1 MYLCLQIDVGG
12 TSGFLFNGIMDFYDR
27 ENELLLLAET
37 EALSEHSARMTVI
50 VGRRRVGK
58 TSLAKKAFEGR
69 PFLYFF
75 VARKAESLLCQ
86 EFVDEIELGLKKPVP
101 GEFRSFIKLFEY
113 LLIMSQS
120 EPFTLIIDEFQE
132 FYQINDYVYSEMQ
145 NLWDRYKSTSKMNL
159 ILSGSVYSLMK
170 KFFENAKEPLFGRA
184 NERIHLKPF
193 SVEVIKTIVT
203 DHRRACKP
211 LDLLAFYILTGG
223 VAKYVEIFTDK
234 NSFSLK
240 QLLDEIFRENSLL
253 LEEGKNILIEEFGK
267 EYTTYFSILS
277 LIASSKT
284 SRSDIESILEKNI
297 GGYLERL
304 ENDYQIIRSIRP
316 FLLKPNGRVQK
327 YLIEDNFLGFW
338 FRFIY
343 KYRSAIEIGNYAYVR
358 AIVERDFNTFS
369 GPYLEKYFRA
379 KIALSGNYSQVGQ
392 YWEKRNQNEL
402 DIVAINDL
410 EKKVLIGEVKLN
422 KNKINLDQLKIKSTG
437 LTNKLGGF
445 EVSYAGFSPEDMF

>member
-1 MYLCLQIDVGG
+1 MKF
-12 TSGFLFNGIMDFYDR
+12 SDR
-27 ENELLLLAET
+27 ENELSLLAET
-37 EALSEHSARMTVI
+37 RELSEHSARITVI

-58 TSLAKKAFEGR
+58 TSLAKKAFEGK

-75 VARKAESLLCQ
+75 VARKTESLLCQ
-86 EFVDEIELGLKKPVP
+86 EFTEEIELGLKRRVP
-101 GEFRSFIKLFEY
+101 GEFRTFIKLFES

-132 FYQINDYVYSEMQ
+132 FYQINDSVYSEMQ

-170 KFFENAKEPLFGRA
+170 KIFENAKEPLFGRA
-184 NERIHLKPF
+184 NERIHLQPF
-193 SVEVIKTIVT
+193 SVEVINAIIT
-203 DHRRACKP
+203 DHRPGCKP
-211 LDLLAFYILTGG
+211 GDLLAFYMLTGG
-223 VAKYVEIFTDK
+223 VAKYVELFADKSRFT
-234 NSFSLK
+234 LK
-240 QLLDEIFRENSLL
+240 LMLDEIFRENSLL
-253 LEEGKNILIEEFGK
+253 LEEGKNLLIEEFGK

-277 LIASSKT
+277 LIASAKT

-297 GGYLERL
+297 GGYLDRL

-316 FLLKPNGRVQK
+316 LLSKPNGRVQK

-343 KYRSAIEIGNYAYVR
+343 KYRSAIEIGNFAYVR
-358 AIVERDFNTFS
+358 SIVERDFNTFS
-369 GPYLEKYFRA
+369 GLYLEKYFRA
-379 KIALSGNYSQVGQ
+379 KIALSGKYSQVGQ

-410 EKKVLIGEVKLN
+410 EKTALIAEVKLN
-422 KNKINLDQLKIKSTG
+422 KNKISIDQLKFKSTG
-437 LTNKLGGF
+437 LINKLPGYKITF
-445 EVSYAGFSPEDMF
+445 AGFSPEDMF

>member
-1 MYLCLQIDVGG
+1 MK
-12 TSGFLFNGIMDFYDR
+12 FYDR
-27 ENELLLLAET
+27 ENELSLLAET
-37 EALSEHSARMTVI
+37 RDLSEHSARMTVI

-58 TSLAKKAFEGR
+58 TSLAKKAFEGK

-86 EFVDEIELGLKKPVP
+86 EFTEEIELGLKRRVP
-101 GEFRSFIKLFEY
+101 GEFRTFIKLFES

-132 FYQINDYVYSEMQ
+132 FYQINDSVYSEMQ

-159 ILSGSVYSLMK
+159 VLSGSVYSLMK
-170 KFFENAKEPLFGRA
+170 KIFENAKEPLFGRA
-184 NERIHLKPF
+184 NERIHLQPF
-193 SVEVIKTIVT
+193 SVEVIKEIVT
-203 DHRRACKP
+203 DHRRGCKP
-211 LDLLAFYILTGG
+211 GDLLAFYMLTGG
-223 VAKYVEIFTDK
+223 VAKYVELFADKSRFT
-234 NSFSLK
+234 LK
-240 QLLDEIFRENSLL
+240 LMLDEIFRENSLL
-253 LEEGKNILIEEFGK
+253 LEEGKNLLIEEFGK

-316 FLLKPNGRVQK
+316 LLSKPNGRVQK

-343 KYRSAIEIGNYAYVR
+343 KYRSAIEIGNFAYVR
-358 AIVERDFNTFS
+358 SIVERDFNTFS
-369 GPYLEKYFRA
+369 GLYLEKYFRA
-379 KIALSGNYSQVGQ
+379 KIALSAKYSQVGQ

-410 EKKVLIGEVKLN
+410 EKKALIGEVKIN
-422 KNKINLDQLKIKSTG
+422 KNKISLDQLKFKSAG
-437 LTNKLGGF
+437 LINKLAGYKIT
-445 EVSYAGFSPEDMF
+445 YAGFSPEDMF

>member
-1 MYLCLQIDVGG
+1 MK
-12 TSGFLFNGIMDFYDR
+12 FYDR
-27 ENELLLLAET
+27 ENELSLLAET
-37 EALSEHSARMTVI
+37 RAYSEYSAKMTVI

-58 TSLAKKAFEGR
+58 TSLAKKACEGR

-75 VARKAESLLCQ
+75 VARKTESLLCQ
-86 EFVDEIELGLKKPVP
+86 EFIEEIALGLKKPVP
-101 GEFRSFIKLFEY
+101 GEFRSFVKLFEY

-120 EPFTLIIDEFQE
+120 EHFTLIIDEFQE
-132 FYQINDYVYSEMQ
+132 FYQINDSVYSDMQ
-145 NLWDRYKSTSKMNL
+145 NLWDRYKSTSKLNL
-159 ILSGSVYSLMK
+159 VLSGSVYSPMK
-170 KFFENAKEPLFGRA
+170 KIFENAKEPLFGRA
-184 NERIHLKPF
+184 NERIHLQPF
-193 SVEVIKTIVT
+193 SVEVIKAIVT
-203 DHRRACKP
+203 DHRPDCKP
-211 LDLLAFYILTGG
+211 GDLLAFYMLTGG
-223 VAKYVEIFTDK
+223 VAKYVEIFADK
-234 NSFSLK
+234 NRFSLK
-240 QLLDEIFRENSLL
+240 QMLDEIFRENSLL

-277 LIASSKT
+277 LIASAKT

-304 ENDYQIIRSIRP
+304 EKDYQIIRSIRP
-316 FLLKPNGRVQK
+316 ILSKPNGRVQK

-369 GPYLEKYFRA
+369 GLYLEKYFRA
-379 KIALSGNYSQVGQ
+379 KIALSGKYSQVGQ

-410 EKKVLIGEVKLN
+410 EKKALIAEVKLN
-422 KNKINLDQLKIKSTG
+422 KNKINLNQLKLKSVG
-437 LTNKLGGF
+437 LVNKIAGY
-445 EVSYAGFSPEDMF
+445 EATWSGFSPEDMF

>member
-1 MYLCLQIDVGG
+1 MK
-12 TSGFLFNGIMDFYDR
+12 FYDR
-27 ENELLLLAET
+27 ENELSLLAET
-37 EALSEHSARMTVI
+37 RALSEYSAKMTVI

-58 TSLAKKAFEGR
+58 TSLAKKACEGR

-75 VARKAESLLCQ
+75 VARKTESLLCL
-86 EFVDEIELGLKKPVP
+86 EFIEEIELGLKKPVT
-101 GEFRSFIKLFEY
+101 GEFRSFVKLFEY

-120 EPFTLIIDEFQE
+120 EHFTLIIDEFQE
-132 FYQINDYVYSEMQ
+132 FYQIKDGVYSDMQ
-145 NLWDRYKSTSKMNL
+145 NLWDRYKSASKMNL
-159 ILSGSVYSLMK
+159 VLSGSVYSLMK
-170 KFFENAKEPLFGRA
+170 KIFENAKEPLFGRA
-184 NERIHLKPF
+184 NERIHLQPF

-203 DHRRACKP
+203 DHRPGCKSG
-211 LDLLAFYILTGG
+211 DLLAFYMLTGG
-223 VAKYVEIFTDK
+223 VAKYVEIFADK
-234 NSFSLK
+234 NRFSLK
-240 QLLDEIFRENSLL
+240 QMLDEIFRENSLL

-277 LIASSKT
+277 LIASAKT

-304 ENDYQIIRSIRP
+304 EKDYQIIRSIRP
-316 FLLKPNGRVQK
+316 LLSKPNGRVQK

-369 GPYLEKYFRA
+369 GLYLEKYFRA
-379 KIALSGNYSQVGQ
+379 KIALSGNFSQVGQ

-410 EKKVLIGEVKLN
+410 EKKALIAEVKLN
-422 KNKINLDQLKIKSTG
+422 KNKISLDQLKFKSTG
-437 LTNKLGGF
+437 LINKLAGY
-445 EVSYAGFSPEDMF
+445 EITWSGFSPEDMF

>member
-1 MYLCLQIDVGG
+1 MK
-12 TSGFLFNGIMDFYDR
+12 FYDR
-27 ENELLLLAET
+27 ENELSLLAET
-37 EALSEHSARMTVI
+37 RELSEHSARMTVI

-58 TSLAKKAFEGR
+58 TSLVKKAFEGK

-75 VARKAESLLCQ
+75 VARKSESLLCQ
-86 EFVDEIELGLKKPVP
+86 EFTDEIEHGLKKRVP
-101 GEFRSFIKLFEY
+101 GEFRTFIKLFES

-132 FYQINDYVYSEMQ
+132 FYQINDAVYSEMQ
-145 NLWDRYKSTSKMNL
+145 NLWDRYKSTSMMNL

-170 KFFENAKEPLFGRA
+170 KIFENAKEPLFGRA

-193 SVEVIKTIVT
+193 TVDVINTILS
-203 DHRRACKP
+203 DHHPACKP
-211 LDLLAFYILTGG
+211 ADLLAFYMLTGG
-223 VAKYVEIFTDK
+223 VAKYVEIFADK
-234 NSFSLK
+234 KRFSLK
-240 QLLDEIFRENSLL
+240 QMLDEIFRENSLL
-253 LEEGKNILIEEFGK
+253 LEEGKNLLIEEFGK

-304 ENDYQIIRSIRP
+304 ENDYQIIRSVRP
-316 FLLKPNGRVQK
+316 LLSKPNGRVQK

-343 KYRSAIEIGNYAYVR
+343 KYRSAIEIGNFAYVR
-358 AIVERDFNTFS
+358 ALVERDFNTFS
-369 GPYLEKYFRA
+369 GLYLEKYFRA
-379 KIALSGNYSQVGQ
+379 KIALSGKYSQVGP

-410 EKKVLIGEVKLN
+410 EKKALIAEVKLN
-422 KNKINLDQLKIKSTG
+422 KNNISLDQLKLKSEG
-437 LTNKLGGF
+437 LLSKLAGY
-445 EVSYAGFSPEDMF
+445 EITYAGFSREDMF